1 MASNFTSA
9 EFPALTPTEQ
19 FLNHYN
25 LWHRLRRGLAI
36 LWRCVCWLR
45 NIKFHTTIRLIDVKQ
60 AEVAIIF
67 YLQQQ
72 HLRDVHSSM

>member
-1 MASNFTSA
+1 MASTVTSTV
-9 EFPALTPTEQ
+9 FPALTPTEQ

-72 HLRDVHSSM
+72 HLRDAHSSM